1 MTALLVA
8 VGAAVG
14 APLRLLAGHH
24 LDRVRGEH
32 RVHWG
37 TLLVNLAGSALL
49 GWLVGH
55 GVDGRP
61 LALLGTG
68 FCGALTTYSAVS
80 VQAVNRGGWPG
91 LGYATGTVV
100 GCLAAAWVGYQLG

>member
-8 VGAAVG
+8 AGAAAG

-24 LDRVRGEH
+24 LDRVRGGH
-32 RVHWG
+32 HVHWG

-61 LALLGTG
+61 LLLLGTG
-68 FCGALTTYSAVS
+68 FCGALTTYSAVA
-80 VQAVNRGGWPG
+80 VQSVNRGGWPG
-91 LGYATGTVV
+91 FGYAVGTVV
-100 GCLAAAWVGYQLG
+100 GCLAVAWVGYQLG

>member
-1 MTALLVA
+1 VTGLLVA

-24 LDRVRGEH
+24 LDRAHGSH
-32 RVHWG
+32 IVHWG
-37 TLLVNLAGSALL
+37 TLLVNLLGSGLL

-68 FCGALTTYSAVS
+68 FCGAFTTYSAVA
-80 VQAVNRGGWPG
+80 VQSVNRGGRAG
-91 LGYATGTVV
+91 LAYAVGTAL
-100 GCLAAAWVGYQLG
+100 GCLAIAWVCYQLG

>member
-1 MTALLVA
+1 VTGLLVA
-8 VGAAVG
+8 AGAAVG

-24 LDRVRGEH
+24 LDRRTP
-32 RVHWG
+32 WG
-37 TLLVNLAGSALL
+37 TLLVNLLGSALV

-68 FCGALTTYSAVS
+68 FCGAFTTYSALA
-80 VQAVNRGGWPG
+80 VQSVNRGGWRG
-91 LGYATGTVV
+91 LAYAVGTVLGCLLVAWAGYA
-100 GCLAAAWVGYQLG
+100 AAGG

>member
-1 MTALLVA
+1 LVA

-24 LDRVRGEH
+24 LDRRT
-32 RVHWG
+32 HWG
-37 TLLVNLAGSALL
+37 TLAVNLLGSALL

-61 LALLGTG
+61 LALLGPG
-68 FCGALTTYSAVS
+68 FCGAFTTYSAVS
-80 VQAVNRGGWPG
+80 VQAVNRGGWRG
-91 LGYATGTVV
+91 LAYAVGTGV
-100 GCLAAAWVGYQLG
+100 GCLVVAWACYLVGGG